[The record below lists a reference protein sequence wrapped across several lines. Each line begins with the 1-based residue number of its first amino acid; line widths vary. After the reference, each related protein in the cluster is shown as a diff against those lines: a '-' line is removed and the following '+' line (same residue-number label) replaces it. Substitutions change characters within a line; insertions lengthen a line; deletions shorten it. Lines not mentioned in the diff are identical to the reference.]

1 MKRIIYHDKVEF
13 ISEMQGW
20 FNIHKSIN
28 VAHLIN
34 KTKDQIIWLPLD
46 TEKAYEKLKKKKT
59 LNKVGIEETYH
70 NIIKVIYD
78 TANLIFNDGKLK
90 TCSLKS
96 GANCVTSWKLLQRL
110 KTSNL

>member
-1 MKRIIYHDKVEF
+1 MMPTLYWKEKQTTDYKKESFKLIYLINIAAKILSKSLGNLIQQYMKRIIYHDKVEF

-46 TEKAYEKLKKKKT
+46 TEKACGEKKKKT
-59 LNKVGIEETYH
+59 LNKVGI
-70 NIIKVIYD
+70 
-78 TANLIFNDGKLK
+78 
-90 TCSLKS
+90 
-96 GANCVTSWKLLQRL
+96 
-110 KTSNL
+110 

>member
-34 KTKDQIIWLPLD
+34 KTKDQII
-46 TEKAYEKLKKKKT
+46 
-59 LNKVGIEETYH
+59 
-70 NIIKVIYD
+70 
-78 TANLIFNDGKLK
+78 
-90 TCSLKS
+90 
-96 GANCVTSWKLLQRL
+96 
-110 KTSNL
+110 

>member
-1 MKRIIYHDKVEF
+1 MKIIIYHDKVEF

-46 TEKAYEKLKKKKT
+46 TEKAYEKLKKKDSEQSGYRGNVPQH
-59 LNKVGIEETYH
+59 NKS
-70 NIIKVIYD
+70 NIWHSQPHIQWRK
-78 TANLIFNDGKLK
+78 AENLFSEIRSKL
-90 TCSLKS
+90 CHQLKIV
-96 GANCVTSWKLLQRL
+96 AEVENQ
-110 KTSNL
+110 